1 MAVLPPTNKIM
12 EPTLESRL
20 SNRVL
25 VLDGAMGTMIM
36 NASLSEADFRGE
48 IFKNHPVALKGC
60 NDIIV
65 LTSPDVIADIHRQYL
80 EAGADIISTDTF
92 NANRLS
98 LAEYGVDRLAA
109 DICRHGAM
117 LARKAI
123 DDYCR
128 THEIEE
134 QQRPMVAGSMGPTSI
149 SLSFPGK
156 ESMRPTTD
164 FSAMAAAYEEQAS
177 ALIEGGADI
186 LLLETVFDLLNAK
199 AALQGITDTFLKSGR
214 KIPLIISA
222 TMTKNG
228 KLPSGE
234 SLREF
239 VETFEPAEP
248 LAFGLNCGFGAE
260 AMTPHLRELSSITR
274 RFVSAHPNAG
284 LPDKGGLYKDTPEK
298 MLKEVKAILEEGI
311 VNIIGGCCGT
321 TPDHIR
327 LIAREAK
334 RHSPRQSLFGRS
346 HKN

>member
-1 MAVLPPTNKIM
+1 M
-12 EPTLESRL
+12 EPALESRL

-36 NASLSEADFRGE
+36 NASLSEADFRGA

-60 NDIIV
+60 NDILV
-65 LTSPDVIADIHRQYL
+65 LTAPDVISDIHRQYL

-98 LAEYGVDRLAA
+98 LAEYRVAHVAA
-109 DICRHGAM
+109 DICREGAA
-117 LARKAI
+117 LARKAV
-123 DDYCR
+123 DEYCLR
-128 THEIEE
+128 EGIGPEH
-134 QQRPMVAGSMGPTSI
+134 RPIVAGSMGPSGI
-149 SLSFPGK
+149 SLSI
-156 ESMRPTTD
+156 SMQGSDNPAAD
-164 FSAMAAAYEEQAS
+164 FDNMASAYEEQAA
-177 ALIEGGADI
+177 ALMEGGADI
-186 LLLETVFDLLNAK
+186 LLLETIFDTHNAK
-199 AALQGITDTFLKSGR
+199 AALQGITNTFLKSGR

-222 TMTKNG
+222 TLTKNG

-239 VETFEPAEP
+239 VETFESAEP

-260 AMTPHLRELSSITR
+260 AMTPHLRELSSITHR
-274 RFVSAHPNAG
+274 YVSVHPNAG
-284 LPDKGGLYKDTPEK
+284 LPDKAGLYKDTPEK
-298 MLKEVKAILEEGI
+298 MLKEVREILEQGM

-321 TPDHIR
+321 TPDHIC